1 MTTETAVAVQEK
13 MPVVLPPTLALVD
26 FEKAKT
32 MSVQDFQA
40 ICSQQTAEELA
51 GKEQRKEL
59 TQASMV
65 LLKAARGLGAS
76 VNEILQQNEGLQ
88 KRWADVVADLAKGKD
103 GSGTDLERK
112 AASLPFVGGLFK
124 KRIENR
130 MSVNILEVLPELLR
144 QQWDVTDAAAKR
156 VKAQMV
162 MISQSEIQAEEDYV
176 RLGKDQIRLREEA
189 TKKREEFDSI
199 RKELA
204 EIEAKLKES
213 SEVDDL
219 IADGQSIPEGK
230 KALSG
235 DEYSALMTRRTE
247 ITSQDNNLEIAL
259 QTVTQEFRATKDGYA
274 MTELQIGELSTT
286 KKGMNAISI
295 MLDAFL
301 KVTRPIMMRSIV
313 ILNAQSSGLR
323 GAALLQSLGQSMNET
338 LKMCAYGMT
347 VMTEQAMALGRMDF
361 LEKGTIAE
369 VKQIQAAND
378 KVWDQFTKT
387 QYDNVMKRTK
397 PLLEHAA
404 LAGEPIPEAEY
415 SQTTKA

>member
-1 MTTETAVAVQEK
+1 MADQAVATVK
-13 MPVVLPPTLALVD
+13 SNVPVVLPPTLALVD

-40 ICSQQTAEELA
+40 ICSQQTAEELE
-51 GKEQRKEL
+51 GKAQRQEL

-88 KRWADVVADLAKGKD
+88 KRWSNIVADLAKGKD

-112 AASLPFVGGLFK
+112 ATGLPFIGGMFK

-130 MSVNILEVLPELLR
+130 MTVNILEELPKLLE
-144 QQWDVTDAAAKR
+144 QQWNVTDAAAKR

-176 RLGKDQIRLREEA
+176 RLGQDQIRLREEA
-189 TKKREEFDSI
+189 TKKRAEFDSI
-199 RKELA
+199 REEL
-204 EIEAKLKES
+204 EDIEAKLKES
-213 SEVDDL
+213 SDLDDL
-219 IADGQSIPEGK
+219 VTSGQKLPEGK
-230 KALSG
+230 VALTS
-235 DEYSALMTRRTE
+235 DEYSALLTRRTE
-247 ITSQDNNLEIAL
+247 IVQSNNNREIEL

-369 VKQIQAAND
+369 VKNIQLAND

-387 QYDNVMKRTK
+387 QYENVMQRTK
-397 PLLEHAA
+397 PLIEHAA

-415 SQTTKA
+415 TQTAQA